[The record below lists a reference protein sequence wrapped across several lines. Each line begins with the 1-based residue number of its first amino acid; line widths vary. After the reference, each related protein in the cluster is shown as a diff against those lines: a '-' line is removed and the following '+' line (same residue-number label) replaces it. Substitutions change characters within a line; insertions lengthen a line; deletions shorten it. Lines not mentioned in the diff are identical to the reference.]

1 MKRKWCSVFLAG
13 ILAAGSIFPGGNVFA
28 ESEDQQEIVMEEAE
42 EEAQDAGETEGTEN
56 TEVTSEPVQETSD
69 TDQVVIYHTNDI
81 HGAFEAAE
89 GGSVGVAKAA
99 TLKKETENALLV
111 DAGDA
116 TQGLP
121 LVSLNKG
128 SSAIDLMNAADYD
141 LMTTGNH
148 EYDYGL
154 DQLFANAAKAQFPI
168 LAANVYRDGSPVMA
182 GKTAVGNNG
191 ENAVL
196 TVGDK
201 KIGFSVC

>member
-28 ESEDQQEIVMEEAE
+28 ESEDQQEIVMEEEAE

-111 DAGDA
+111 N
-116 TQGLP
+116 P
-121 LVSLNKG
+121 
-128 SSAIDLMNAADYD
+128 
-141 LMTTGNH
+141 
-148 EYDYGL
+148 
-154 DQLFANAAKAQFPI
+154 
-168 LAANVYRDGSPVMA
+168 
-182 GKTAVGNNG
+182 
-191 ENAVL
+191 
-196 TVGDK
+196 
-201 KIGFSVC
+201 